1 MTVIRA
7 AVMCVVWAIATI
19 VLAACGGGDASPTP
33 MPTPTPTVAA
43 SPAVTPTEPPVTAT
57 PSLEEMADEV
67 AEAYLAY
74 WDAYA
79 EAVLNLD
86 TSLVEGFAAGEELE
100 SIRGEIEELR
110 AEGVAMRVVVEH
122 DFAVVDVTSTDAIVI
137 DELVNNS
144 FYVDPE
150 TKEPSEG
157 QGSGEVLQYTFLMEL
172 IDGRW
177 MVVSGSQ
184 GAPD

>member
-7 AVMCVVWAIATI
+7 GMTYVGWAIAAIALT
-19 VLAACGGGDASPTP
+19 ACGGGDASPTP
-33 MPTPTPTVAA
+33 TPTATVVA
-43 SPAVTPTEPPVTAT
+43 SPTVTPTEPPATAT
-57 PSLEEMADEV
+57 PSLEEIADEV

-86 TSLVEGFAAGEELE
+86 ASLVEGFAAGEELE
-100 SIRGEIEELR
+100 SIRAEIEELR

-122 DFAVVDVTSTDAIVI
+122 DVAVADATSTDAIVI

-144 FYVDPE
+144 FTVDPE
-150 TKEPSEG
+150 TKEPPEAE
-157 QGSGEVLQYTFLMEL
+157 GSGNALRDTVRLEL

-177 MVVSGSQ
+177 VVVSGTRESRE
-184 GAPD
+184 

>member
-1 MTVIRA
+1 MTAIRA
-7 AVMCVVWAIATI
+7 TVMCVVWAIAAI
-19 VLAACGGGDASPTP
+19 ALAACDSGDASPT
-33 MPTPTPTVAA
+33 PTPTPTVAV
-43 SPAVTPTEPPVTAT
+43 SPTLTPTEPPATAT
-57 PSLEEMADEV
+57 PSLEEIADEV

-86 TSLVEGFAAGEELE
+86 ASLVEGFAAGEELE
-100 SIRGEIEELR
+100 SIREEIEELR

-144 FYVDPE
+144 FTVDPE
-150 TKEPSEG
+150 TKEPPEAE
-157 QGSGEVLQYTFLMEL
+157 GSGNALRDTVTLEL

-177 MVVSGSQ
+177 VVVSGTRESRE
-184 GAPD
+184 

>member
-1 MTVIRA
+1 MTVIRSG
-7 AVMCVVWAIATI
+7 VMWVGWAIAAI
-19 VLAACGGGDASPTP
+19 ALAACGGGDASPTA
-33 MPTPTPTVAA
+33 TPTVTVVA
-43 SPAVTPTEPPVTAT
+43 SPTVAPTEPPVTAT
-57 PSLEEMADEV
+57 ASLEEIADEV

-86 TSLVEGFAAGEELE
+86 ASLVEGFAAGEELE
-100 SIRGEIEELR
+100 SIREEIEELR

-122 DFAVVDVTSTDAIVI
+122 DLAVVDVASTDAIVI

-184 GAPD
+184 EAPD

>member
-33 MPTPTPTVAA
+33 TPTATVAA
-43 SPAVTPTEPPVTAT
+43 SPTVTPTEPPATAT
-57 PSLEEMADEV
+57 PSLEEIAEEV

-86 TSLVEGFAAGEELE
+86 ASLVEGFAAGEELE
-100 SIRGEIEELR
+100 SIRAEIEELR

-157 QGSGEVLQYTFLMEL
+157 QGSGAVLQYTFLMEL

-177 MVVSGSQ
+177 MVASGSQ
-184 GAPD
+184 KAPD

>member
-7 AVMCVVWAIATI
+7 GVRCVGWVIAMI

-33 MPTPTPTVAA
+33 TPTATVAA
-43 SPAVTPTEPPVTAT
+43 SPTVTPTEPPATAT
-57 PSLEEMADEV
+57 PSLEEIADEV

-86 TSLVEGFAAGEELE
+86 ASLVEGFAAGEELE
-100 SIRGEIEELR
+100 SIREEIEELR

-144 FYVDPE
+144 FTVDPE
-150 TKEPSEG
+150 TKEPSEAE
-157 QGSGEVLQYTFLMEL
+157 GSGNALRDTVRLEL

-177 MVVSGSQ
+177 VVVSGTRESRE
-184 GAPD
+184 

>member
-7 AVMCVVWAIATI
+7 GVTCVGWVIAMI

-33 MPTPTPTVAA
+33 TPTATVAA
-43 SPAVTPTEPPVTAT
+43 SPTVTPTEPLATAT
-57 PSLEEMADEV
+57 PSVEEIADEV

-86 TSLVEGFAAGEELE
+86 ASLVEGFAAGEELE
-100 SIRGEIEELR
+100 SIREEIEELR

-137 DELVNNS
+137 DELVNDS

-157 QGSGEVLQYTFLMEL
+157 QGSGEVLQYTFLMEP

-184 GAPD
+184 EAPD